1 MSTAFRPSSQPAQ
14 SPSAAR
20 PWGRIGIIGIV
31 AALAVGIGLAA
42 GSFLTTRAAII
53 GSGSAY
59 VPPDAAMYVEVRLE
73 PSAGQDRALRE
84 VLGRFPAIDAL
95 DLDRPLTEQLAD
107 MLDGAIAG
115 EGVEVTWSDDVA
127 PWTDGRAAVAVLKLP
142 EAATDPTADPSSM
155 DDAPPMLVML
165 GVTGAAEARSS
176 LTLILDRAGA
186 PVTATREH
194 RGVTIH
200 VVDDDEG
207 AYAVTDDQL
216 LVAPSAED
224 IVAALDTEASG
235 ATLAGRE
242 EVLAHVDALPDDWLA
257 FGVFD
262 LTSAMGAA
270 MDAAGAADDAAA
282 AAMSRILQHQPMMG
296 AFTVAATE
304 NGVAFHTAGPPATGP
319 FAPEDI
325 ERGFAAEVPDD
336 VLYLSEGGNLG
347 AALAEMIAAVK
358 EAAAADPATA
368 EPIATA
374 ESALGAD
381 LEELVA
387 WVGDGALAI
396 GWDGEQA
403 YGGLLLEMID
413 PEAAQRRVDQL
424 VTFAG
429 LAAMDPSGNVRVEE
443 TQVADTPVTTIWY
456 TDPTMAG
463 MAPMELTDVGVQL
476 AVTEDRVLIGIGDR
490 FVRRVLELGGADA
503 LASAPRY
510 ADAIAAF
517 GGPSTTGT
525 AWLDIAGTVD
535 AARGALPDLGAMEE
549 VFEWL
554 EPFDRLVSVGQ
565 LEDGVVVQHSEL
577 FIR

>member
-1 MSTAFRPSSQPAQ
+1 VSTAFRPSTQPARP
-14 SPSAAR
+14 PSAR

-31 AALAVGIGLAA
+31 GALAVGIGLAA

-53 GSGSAY
+53 GSASAY
-59 VPPDAAMYVEVRLE
+59 VPPDAVMYVEVRLE
-73 PSAGQDRALRE
+73 PSAGQDSALRE
-84 VLGRFPAIDAL
+84 LLGRFPAIDGL
-95 DLDRPLTEQLAD
+95 NLDRPLTEGLAE
-107 MLDGAIAG
+107 MLDSAIAG
-115 EGVEVTWSDDVA
+115 GGVQVSWSDDVA
-127 PWTDGRAAVAVLKLP
+127 PWTDGRAAVAVLELP
-142 EAATDPTADPSSM
+142 EAAIDPAADPADM
-155 DDAPPMLVML
+155 TDAPPMLVML
-165 GVTGAAEARSS
+165 GVNDAAEARSS
-176 LTLILDRAGA
+176 LTRILDRAGA
-186 PVTATREH
+186 PATATREH

-200 VVDDDEG
+200 AASDEG

-216 LVAPSAED
+216 LVAPSPED

-242 EVLAHVDALPDDWLA
+242 EVLAHIDALPSDWLA

-262 LTSAMGAA
+262 LTSALGAA
-270 MDAAGAADDAAA
+270 IDAAGSADDAAGT
-282 AAMSRILQHQPMMG
+282 AMSRILQHQPMMG
-296 AFTVAATE
+296 AFTVTATE
-304 NGVAFHTAGPPATGP
+304 NGIAFDTAGPPASGP
-319 FAPEDI
+319 FAPEDV
-325 ERGFAAEVPDD
+325 ERVFSSEVPDD

-347 AALAEMIAAVK
+347 AAMAEMIAAVK
-358 EAAAADPATA
+358 GAATADPATA
-368 EPIATA
+368 EPIATV

-413 PEAAQRRVDQL
+413 RDAAQRRVDQL

-429 LAAMDPSGNVRVEE
+429 LAAMDPGTNVRVEE
-443 TQVADTPVTTIWY
+443 TQVADTPVTTIWFV
-456 TDPTMAG
+456 DPTMAG
-463 MAPMELTDVGVQL
+463 MAPVELTEVAVQI
-476 AVTEDRVLIGIGDR
+476 AVTEDRILVGIGDR
-490 FVRRVLELGGADA
+490 FVRRVLELDAADA
-503 LASAPRY
+503 LGATPRY

-535 AARGALPDLGAMEE
+535 AARGVLPDLGAMEE